1 MKYSEIKE
9 LTTKE
14 IKEFI
19 AEEQIAKAKLN
30 ISHSVSPIDN
40 PMKITENR
48 RNIARLKT
56 ELRKR
61 ELSYK
66 NDVDGKTSD
75 SKE

>member
-1 MKYSEIKE
+1 MKYSDIKE

-19 AEEQIAKAKLN
+19 AEEQMAKAKLN